1 MPLHLILPTAP
12 ADGGGGWGIASPER
26 RSCSKHWGPYIP
38 AKKQR
43 GSGFTHRV
51 YVLVSRLRCTLKHN
65 QRTLRSRLWC
75 LCRREEVSATAPA
88 PGPPTSICAGGRNGC
103 SWMHSSSS
111 SNSSSSSS
119 SSNHIHRHTHSPM
132 LPQSPLL
139 RSAAAAQCSRGTV
152 RAAYMRRM
160 LQYFNECARVTIGPM
175 HHVTSRT
182 SL

>member
-1 MPLHLILPTAP
+1 MV
-12 ADGGGGWGIASPER
+12 GGGGGSHHLSAAAAANIGAPTYL
-26 RSCSKHWGPYIP
+26 P
-38 AKKQR
+38 KKQR

-75 LCRREEVSATAPA
+75 LWRREEVSATAPA

-103 SWMHSSSS
+103 SWMHSS
-111 SNSSSSSS
+111 SSSSSS